1 MLTYA
6 DVCAGEELMEWWM
19 LSDEEAAYMH
29 SAFPAGQTSI
39 DHILLQAMP
48 LASVY
53 FLYEYKST
61 NTEEPH
67 TVAVPRVQVS
77 ELPGDGAVSDHEP

>member
-6 DVCAGEELMEWWM
+6 DVCAGEELIEWWM

-53 FLYEYKST
+53 LLY
-61 NTEEPH
+61 
-67 TVAVPRVQVS
+67 
-77 ELPGDGAVSDHEP
+77 